1 MAPRE
6 AADSRNWWN
15 GLPAISFDILP
26 KEQFMVKKKAISAD
40 FPPSGANLFQ
50 AVKYIGHAGRPQ
62 SVKNLLATP
71 VINHKAN
78 ITQYSEMI

>member
-1 MAPRE
+1 M
-6 AADSRNWWN
+6 
-15 GLPAISFDILP
+15 GYLPSALIFCQKNNSWL
-26 KEQFMVKKKAISAD
+26 KKAISAD